1 METSIQTNP
10 FAVISLKYRQS
21 KHNNTIPIK
30 RESVLLAKMNFNLD
44 DPLESDDSFF
54 DEPKILGR
62 KSSASKPSEKK
73 FVENLF
79 GPVDKEANTPHESLT
94 EIVESGLKSKH
105 TVTFDETVTNFD
117 GHSSSKPKD
126 DWLGD
131 SSTKKKDFFED
142 ILSVKPKT
150 SAPAKRMSSL
160 NDILK
165 DSKLSTT
172 SSKASVIEK
181 DVSSSLKQNI
191 SNLDFSSTSRERR
204 RPRKGS
210 SSGIEDALGL
220 FGDDDKKKDVSKSA
234 EDIKSHSSLEKGEIL
249 NEYG

>member
-1 METSIQTNP
+1 
-10 FAVISLKYRQS
+10 
-21 KHNNTIPIK
+21 
-30 RESVLLAKMNFNLD
+30 MNFDID

-62 KSSASKPSEKK
+62 KSSVSKASEKK

-117 GHSSSKPKD
+117 GHTSSSLKPKD

-131 SSTKKKDFFED
+131 PSTKKKDFFED
-142 ILSVKPKT
+142 ILSVKPKI

-165 DSKLSTT
+165 DSKLGAT
-172 SSKASVIEK
+172 SSKTSVIEK
-181 DVSSSLKQNI
+181 DVSSTLKQNV

-234 EDIKSHSSLEKGEIL
+234 EDIKSHSSLEKGKI
-249 NEYG
+249 